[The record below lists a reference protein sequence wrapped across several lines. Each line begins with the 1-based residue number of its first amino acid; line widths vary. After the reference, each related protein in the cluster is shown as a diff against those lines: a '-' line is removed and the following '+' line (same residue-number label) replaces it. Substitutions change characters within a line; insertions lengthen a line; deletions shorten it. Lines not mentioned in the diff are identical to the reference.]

1 MRQGSKPVRSGF
13 PKKRHQECLFF
24 SSCKELYFFCGPT
37 HQIDPNEILIIKELP
52 EVSRLRTQEE
62 ILQKVNTYK
71 RKLAES
77 IEEKEEYPSTS
88 YPELDLIIF
97 SLVDKI
103 EALLWVL
110 EIDLPESDILDRIE
124 GLNH

>member
-1 MRQGSKPVRSGF
+1 VR
-13 PKKRHQECLFF
+13 H
-24 SSCKELYFFCGPT
+24 
-37 HQIDPNEILIIKELP
+37 
-52 EVSRLRTQEE
+52 LRTQDEV
-62 ILQKVNTYK
+62 LQKVTAYK
-71 RKLAES
+71 KKLAEA
-77 IEEKEEYPSTS
+77 IQEKEEYPTTN

-110 EIDLPESDILDRIE
+110 EIDLPEEDILDRIE

>member
-1 MRQGSKPVRSGF
+1 MFVPDACAQEKLKEQYKKALLQCLSFLRFLLKFPHQFTHNKIFIYKEFAEVR
-13 PKKRHQECLFF
+13 H
-24 SSCKELYFFCGPT
+24 
-37 HQIDPNEILIIKELP
+37 
-52 EVSRLRTQEE
+52 LRTQDEV
-62 ILQKVNTYK
+62 LQKVTAYK
-71 RKLAES
+71 KKLAEA
-77 IEEKEEYPSTS
+77 IQEKEEYPTTN

-110 EIDLPESDILDRIE
+110 EIDLPEEDILDRIE